1 MNKSLK
7 LMLKMITFAMGFL
20 IIDFTA
26 WYLILNNYGVSLY
39 RGMLGGLIILSFIIS
54 LVFIAILMSYMKKI
68 NSLKYRK

>member
-1 MNKSLK
+1 
-7 LMLKMITFAMGFL
+7 MLKMITFAMVFL

-39 RGMLGGLIILSFIIS
+39 GGMLGGLIILSFIIS

-68 NSLKYRK
+68 NSLKYKK